1 MPGPILTT
9 DAQLLAALENLPAL
23 TVEYAPKYRAWQAK
37 FDHAEDGQAAKRV
50 VDIVWSES
58 K

>member
-1 MPGPILTT
+1 LNS
-9 DAQLLAALENLPAL
+9 DAQLLTALENLDAL
-23 TVEYAPKYRAWQAK
+23 IAEYAPKYRAWQAK

-50 VDIVWSES
+50 VDIVWGEA